1 MNCLIQARYSS
12 KRLKGKVLKK
22 INKHEILYH
31 VISCLKKAKL
41 VNDIFVLTSKQ
52 DSEIKKFC
60 KINKFR
66 VYQGSLNNTFLRF
79 KNFLLDHNMNYFMR
93 ISGDSPLLD
102 HKIIDKMISI
112 HKKNKNYDL
121 ITNIFPRTFP
131 KGQSVEILKSS
142 TYLNINN
149 KVLSKEE
156 KEHLTLYY
164 YNNQKKFKI
173 LKLKNNKNMS
183 KYNLSVDNLNDFE
196 LVRKIITSKRAKNL
210 SNLID
215 FVKRYEKK

>member
-1 MNCLIQARYSS
+1 M
-12 KRLKGKVLKK
+12 
-22 INKHEILYH
+22 
-31 VISCLKKAKL
+31 
-41 VNDIFVLTSKQ
+41 TSKQ

-173 LKLKNNKNMS
+173 LNFKNNKNMS

>member
-1 MNCLIQARYSS
+1 
-12 KRLKGKVLKK
+12 
-22 INKHEILYH
+22 
-31 VISCLKKAKL
+31 
-41 VNDIFVLTSKQ
+41 
-52 DSEIKKFC
+52 
-60 KINKFR
+60 
-66 VYQGSLNNTFLRF
+66 
-79 KNFLLDHNMNYFMR
+79 
-93 ISGDSPLLD
+93 
-102 HKIIDKMISI
+102 MISI

-173 LKLKNNKNMS
+173 LNFKNNKNMS